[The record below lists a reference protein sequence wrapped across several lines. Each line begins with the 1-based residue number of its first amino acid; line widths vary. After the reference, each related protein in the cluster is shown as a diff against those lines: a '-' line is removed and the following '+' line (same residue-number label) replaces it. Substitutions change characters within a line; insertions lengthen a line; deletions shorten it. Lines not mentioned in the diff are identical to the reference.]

1 MYELEDKDEVAAFYE
16 RGSDRAVAVVCLA
29 IVENRLT
36 DLLKVAMRKDERAQ
50 EELFNPSGPIGSL
63 GTKIK
68 IAYML
73 GLIDSDLYSD
83 LRVVAKIRNEFAH
96 SVRITSFDEP
106 SIKNRIESLHG
117 FREWKSLEQ
126 QQSAALTDPNADS
139 NAKLQAQ
146 ILRDDL
152 STWRDSFKLCLR
164 FHIWKLVSNTKRV
177 NQWSAARPEPTP
189 E

>member
-36 DLLKVAMRKDERAQ
+36 DLLKAAMRKDEKTQ

-68 IAYML
+68 LAYML
-73 GLIDSDLYSD
+73 GLIHADVYSD
-83 LRVVAKIRNEFAH
+83 LRLVTKIRNEFAH

-106 SIKNRIESLHG
+106 SIKRRISSLHA
-117 FREWKSLEQ
+117 FQVWKFLEQ

-146 ILRDDL
+146 ILRDEL
-152 STWRDSFKLCLR
+152 SAWRDTFKMCLR
-164 FHIWKLVSNTKRV
+164 LYIWKLVMSTKRV